1 MSTLQI
7 VRTVIGEKDA
17 ALDESSNAGNSAAG
31 TR

>member
-1 MSTLQI
+1 MSLYSI

-17 ALDESSNAGNSAAG
+17 ALDESSNAEIRRGG